1 MEFDE
6 MKKIW
11 DEQTKQTMYAI
22 DEDALHRR
30 IKAKGN
36 RAERTTKMNEF
47 GLMAIAV
54 ITASILLFIK
64 STNTYNI
71 LAAVGMLFMGVYV
84 LIGRIRRLKKDRQF
98 DRDML
103 GELDRAISN
112 VQNEVF
118 RTRTFIW
125 WMILPAAVPTIV
137 RILQKEASLESILLI
152 VGASILGFLVTRWD
166 LNRCQ
171 IPRKRELE
179 VLREKLVTETE

>member
-11 DEQTKQTMYAI
+11 NEQTKQTMYAI

-36 RAERTTKMNEF
+36 RAERTANMNEF
-47 GLMAIAV
+47 GLMGIAV
-54 ITASILLFIK
+54 ITASILLLIK
-64 STNTYNI
+64 TPNTYNMM
-71 LAAVGMLFMGVYV
+71 AAAGMLLMGVYV
-84 LIGRIRRLKKDRQF
+84 LIGRIRRLRKDRQF

-118 RTRTFIW
+118 RARTFIW
-125 WMILPAAVPTIV
+125 WMILPVAIPMVV
-137 RILQKEASLESILLI
+137 RILQGEASFWQILVI
-152 VGASILGFLVTRWD
+152 VGASILGLLVTRWD
-166 LNRCQ
+166 LKRCQ

-179 VLREKLVTETE
+179 VLREKLTTT